1 MIFFYRSLFF
11 SALFTISVLAVLPDY
26 NALPP
31 IVSVSDLLN
40 HAAAFFALALLYFL
54 AYSHSIQRIGVTLIA
69 YGILIE
75 LVQAF
80 LPTRFASLEDVVAD
94 SVGLMGGMVVVKMI
108 RSLTERKRIS

>member
-1 MIFFYRSLFF
+1 LIFFSRLLFF
-11 SALFTISVLAVLPDY
+11 SALAAISVLAVLPDY

-40 HAAAFFALALLYFL
+40 HAAAFLTLVLLYSL
-54 AYSHSIQRIGVTLIA
+54 AYSHPLRRIGVTLIA

-94 SVGLMGGMVVVKMI
+94 SVGLMGGMVLVKMV
-108 RSLTERKRIS
+108 RSARERKRIG